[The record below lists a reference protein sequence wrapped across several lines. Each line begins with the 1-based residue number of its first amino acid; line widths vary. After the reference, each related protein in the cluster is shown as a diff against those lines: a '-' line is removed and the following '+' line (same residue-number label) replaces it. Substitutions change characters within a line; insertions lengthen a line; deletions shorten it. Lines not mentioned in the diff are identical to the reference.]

1 MTLAHELI
9 EYFNHLDEAQ
19 RQRLVNYARI
29 LAQTPQI
36 QGEAGA
42 SIVQAVGFFTAEA
55 LEEIEAAIEADCE
68 GIDSR
73 DWE

>member
-9 EYFNHLDEAQ
+9 EYFNHLDEVQ

-36 QGEAGA
+36 RGEAG
-42 SIVQAVGFFTAEA
+42 G
-55 LEEIEAAIEADCE
+55 
-68 GIDSR
+68 G
-73 DWE
+73 W